1 VKKPAGKGGRKPVAH
16 TPSQSH
22 DDDAD
27 VWEYTAQSIEP
38 LKKAKARFHPAA
50 ERAGDPPPRQR
61 AKVETEPA
69 KPKTVRPAAHAH
81 VPPPALPKPKA
92 PPPIA
97 AFDRKKVRKIRSGQV
112 DIEARID
119 LHGMR
124 QDEAHVALVGFL
136 HRCQK
141 KGQRWVLV
149 ITGKGKLSDRDDEA
163 PFDMTRQRERG
174 VLKRNVPRWLDEPE
188 LRGLVVSYTTA
199 AIQHGG
205 EGALYVHLRKRG

>member
-1 VKKPAGKGGRKPVAH
+1 VKKPAAKGGRKPVA
-16 TPSQSH
+16 

-27 VWEYTAQSIEP
+27 VWSYTARSIEP
-38 LKKAKARFHPAA
+38 LKKVKGRFHPAS
-50 ERAGDPPPRQR
+50 ERTDDAPPRVR
-61 AKVETEPA
+61 AKAEPEIAKLKIGKSAPA
-69 KPKTVRPAAHAH
+69 KMEAPA
-81 VPPPALPKPKA
+81 ALPKPKA

-97 AFDRKKVRKIRSGQV
+97 TFDRKKVRKIRSGQV

-136 HRCQK
+136 HRCQG

-149 ITGKGKLSDRDDEA
+149 ITGKGKLSDQDDDA

-174 VLKRNVPRWLDEPE
+174 VLKRNVPRWLDDSE

-199 AIQHGG
+199 APHHGG

>member
-1 VKKPAGKGGRKPVAH
+1 MKKPAGKGGRKLVV
-16 TPSQSH
+16 
-22 DDDAD
+22 DEDAD
-27 VWEYTAQSIEP
+27 VWSYTAQSIEP
-38 LKKAKARFHPAA
+38 LKKVKGRFHPAS
-50 ERAGDPPPRQR
+50 ERAGEVQPRPR
-61 AKVETEPA
+61 VKADAEPVKA
-69 KPKTVRPAAHAH
+69 KPLKPAA
-81 VPPPALPKPKA
+81 VKVTPSPEPPKPKA

-124 QDEAHVALVGFL
+124 QDEAHVALVSFL
-136 HRCQK
+136 HRCQG

-149 ITGKGKLSDRDDEA
+149 ITGKGKVSDRDDDA

-174 VLKRNVPRWLDEPE
+174 VLKRNVPRWLDEPG
-188 LRGLVVSYTTA
+188 LRSLVVSYTLA

-205 EGALYVHLRKRG
+205 DGALYVHLRKRS

>member
-1 VKKPAGKGGRKPVAH
+1 MLHRPGINAEAEPVKH
-16 TPSQSH
+16 
-22 DDDAD
+22 
-27 VWEYTAQSIEP
+27 
-38 LKKAKARFHPAA
+38 KASKHA
-50 ERAGDPPPRQR
+50 
-61 AKVETEPA
+61 PA
-69 KPKTVRPAAHAH
+69 KME
-81 VPPPALPKPKA
+81 PPAPLKPKA

-136 HRCQK
+136 HRCQN

-149 ITGKGKLSDRDDEA
+149 ITGKGKLSDRYDEA

-188 LRGLVVSYTTA
+188 IRALVVSYTTA

>member
-1 VKKPAGKGGRKPVAH
+1 MKKPAGKGGRKLVV
-16 TPSQSH
+16 
-22 DDDAD
+22 DEDAD
-27 VWEYTAQSIEP
+27 VWSYTAQSIEP
-38 LKKAKARFHPAA
+38 LKKVKGRFHAA
-50 ERAGDPPPRQR
+50 SERAGEVQPRPR
-61 AKVETEPA
+61 VKADAEPVKA
-69 KPKTVRPAAHAH
+69 KPLKPAA
-81 VPPPALPKPKA
+81 VKVTPSPEPPKLKA

-124 QDEAHVALVGFL
+124 QDEAHVALVSFL
-136 HRCQK
+136 HRCQG

-149 ITGKGKLSDRDDEA
+149 ITGKGKVSDRDDDA

-174 VLKRNVPRWLDEPE
+174 VLKRNVPRWLDEPG
-188 LRGLVVSYTTA
+188 LRSLVVSYTLA

-205 EGALYVHLRKRG
+205 DGALYVHLRKRS

>member
-1 VKKPAGKGGRKPVAH
+1 MKKPAGKGGRKPVA
-16 TPSQSH
+16 

-27 VWEYTAQSIEP
+27 VWSYTARSIEP
-38 LKKAKARFHPAA
+38 LKKVKGRFHPAS
-50 ERAGDPPPRQR
+50 ERADDAQPRVR
-61 AKVETEPA
+61 AKAEPEPIKPKPSKSAPA
-69 KPKTVRPAAHAH
+69 KMEAPA
-81 VPPPALPKPKA
+81 ALPKPKS

-97 AFDRKKVRKIRSGQV
+97 PFDRKKVRKIRSGQV

-124 QDEAHVALVGFL
+124 QDEAHMALVGFL
-136 HRCQK
+136 HRCQG

-149 ITGKGKLSDRDDEA
+149 ITGKGKLSDQDDDA

-199 AIQHGG
+199 APHHGG
-205 EGALYVHLRKRG
+205 AGALYVHLRKRG